1 MKWEL
6 HMTNDD
12 FNDDI
17 PDLTSNTPA
26 AAKPFVPRA
35 PIVQGQ
41 PPANYKPMEKRFE
54 EGCPKCHGTGRFH
67 SWGGRDLGACFN
79 CKGVGKLTFKTS
91 PESRAKSRVSNT
103 AKAVNKAQQLIA
115 DVAAWKVAHPAATQW
130 LSSQVERGVQCSEF
144 AKSLWDALHKW
155 GSLTDNQLAAV
166 ERSVAKA
173 AERKAER
180 EAAAP
185 VVDATKIEQAFAIAR
200 EKAARPGMMGMF
212 EKPLK
217 LTSSVNNVTLSFRPG
232 SIGSQWEG
240 MLFAKT
246 DDGKK
251 VGHIKNGKFF
261 RKFECTDA
269 EAVAVLDCASD
280 PEKAVV
286 AYAKAFSR
294 CGVCGKGLLNDV
306 SIARGIGPI
315 CASKFGW

>member
-1 MKWEL
+1 MIV
-6 HMTNDD
+6 N
-12 FNDDI
+12 
-17 PDLTSNTPA
+17 A
-26 AAKPFVPRA
+26 A
-35 PIVQGQ
+35 
-41 PPANYKPMEKRFE
+41 
-54 EGCPKCHGTGRFH
+54 
-67 SWGGRDLGACFN
+67 
-79 CKGVGKLTFKTS
+79 
-91 PESRAKSRVSNT
+91 
-103 AKAVNKAQQLIA
+103 
-115 DVAAWKVAHPAATQW
+115 
-130 LSSQVERGVQCSEF
+130 RGNEF
-144 AKSLWDALHKW
+144 AKSLCDALTKY

-166 ERSVAKA
+166 ERNVAKA

-185 VVDATKIEQAFAIAR
+185 AVDATKIEQAFAIAR
-200 EKAARPGMMGMF
+200 EKAARPGMMGTF

-217 LTSSVNNVTLSFRPG
+217 LTSDNGVTLSFRPG

-240 MLFAKT
+240 MLFAKS

-315 CASKFGW
+315 CSSKFGW

>member
-1 MKWEL
+1 
-6 HMTNDD
+6 MTNDD

-54 EGCPKCHGTGRFH
+54 EGCPKCHGTGRFR

-79 CKGVGKLTFKTS
+79 CKGAGKLVFKTS
-91 PESRAKSRVSNT
+91 SESRAKSRASS
-103 AKAVNKAQQLIA
+103 AVRAQDKVKQLLA
-115 DVAAWKVAHPAATQW
+115 DIDQWQRDHNAAWQW
-130 LSSQVERGVQCSEF
+130 MIVNAGRGNEF
-144 AKSLWDALHKW
+144 AKSLTDALTKY

-166 ERSVAKA
+166 ERNVAKA

-185 VVDATKIEQAFAIAR
+185 AVDATKIEQAFAIAR
-200 EKAARPGMMGMF
+200 EKAQRPGQIGTF

-217 LTSSVNNVTLSFRPG
+217 LTSGDVTLAFRPG

-246 DDGKK
+246 ADGKK

-315 CASKFGW
+315 CAGKFGW